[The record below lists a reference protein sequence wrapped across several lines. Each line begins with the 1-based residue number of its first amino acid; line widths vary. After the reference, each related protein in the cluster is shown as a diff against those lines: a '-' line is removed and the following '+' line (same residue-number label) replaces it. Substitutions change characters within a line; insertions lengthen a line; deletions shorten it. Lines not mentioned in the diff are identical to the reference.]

1 MLNTAEFPQF
11 VVLHLNSSSIT
22 PCDLSSLSGGLGA
35 GFGRCITMGIA
46 HNVLFMFRKA
56 ESNDALNPPP
66 NFHLGHRVA
75 FLVF

>member
-22 PCDLSSLSGGLGA
+22 PCDLSSVSGGLGA
-35 GFGRCITMGIA
+35 GFGRCITMAIA
-46 HNVLFMFRKA
+46 HNVLFMFRKE
-56 ESNDALNPPP
+56 ESNDTLDPPP
-66 NFHLGHRVA
+66 DFHLGHCVA